1 MFCRINYGVAQESKA
16 IFEQILREDE
26 EAGGVFNAMQSNEKL
41 YKVADFARLC
51 GLPKDT
57 ILYYDRIGLLHPAK
71 VGSNGYRYYSF
82 DQLFTAH
89 LIEGLKLSHMTLDE
103 IRDFMSAPDVDA
115 YHAQAARSLD
125 ELEQRIRL
133 LQQAHAS
140 ITVVDCLSGE
150 WIGHERGE
158 LFVCMMPQAGFL
170 VHPEPF
176 SHFDDGARFPWQLK
190 ELLDAAHAEN
200 LAFVPLIGELRFSE
214 EAQGMQAGSY
224 AALRVLD
231 SPRELSSFSYHV
243 RPQGAYLCANFFGSY
258 GELPGFYAAFREMAA
273 DAQHRVS
280 EPLYQIAAGP
290 VFGSGEPF
298 PVRLSAKL
306 ENAG

>member
-1 MFCRINYGVAQESKA
+1 M
-16 IFEQILREDE
+16 
-26 EAGGVFNAMQSNEKL
+26 
-41 YKVADFARLC
+41 C

-89 LIEGLKLSHMTLDE
+89 LIESLKLSHMTLDE

-115 YHAQAARSLD
+115 YHAQVARSLD

-133 LQQAHAS
+133 LERARAS
-140 ITVVDCLSGE
+140 IAVVDKLSGE
-150 WIGHERGE
+150 WVEYGCGE
-158 LFVCMMPQAGFL
+158 PFVSEMPQAGFL

-176 SHFDDGARFPWQLK
+176 SHFDDGVRFPRQLK
-190 ELLDAAHAEN
+190 ELLDFAHAEN
-200 LAFVPLIGELRFSE
+200 LAFVPLVGELRFGE
-214 EAQGMQAGSY
+214 EAQGVQAGSY
-224 AALRVLD
+224 AALRVFD

-258 GELPGFYAAFREMAA
+258 DELPGFYAAFREMAA

-298 PVRLSAKL
+298 PMRLSAKL

>member
-1 MFCRINYGVAQESKA
+1 MQEA
-16 IFEQILREDE
+16 LFY
-26 EAGGVFNAMQSNEKL
+26 AMQDSGKL
-41 YKVADFARLC
+41 YKVAEFARLC

-57 ILYYDRIGLLHPAK
+57 VLYYDRIGLLRPAK
-71 VGSNGYRYYSF
+71 VGSNGYRYYTF
-82 DQLFTAH
+82 DQLFTAN

-140 ITVVDCLSGE
+140 ITVVDKLSGE
-150 WIGHERGE
+150 WVEYGCGE
-158 LFVCMMPQAGFL
+158 PFASEMPQAGFL

-176 SHFDDGARFPWQLK
+176 SHFDDGVRFPRQLK
-190 ELLDAAHAEN
+190 ELLDFAHAEN
-200 LAFVPLIGELRFSE
+200 LAFVPLVGELRFGE
-214 EAQGMQAGSY
+214 EAQGVQAGSY
-224 AALRVLD
+224 AALRAFD

-258 GELPGFYAAFREMAA
+258 DELPGFYASFREMAA

-280 EPLYQIAAGP
+280 EPLYQIATGP
-290 VFGSGEPF
+290 VFGNGKSF
-298 PVRLSAKL
+298 PMRLSAKL
-306 ENAG
+306 ESAG

>member
-1 MFCRINYGVAQESKA
+1 M
-16 IFEQILREDE
+16 FEQIPREDE

-57 ILYYDRIGLLHPAK
+57 ILYYDRIGLLRPAK

-89 LIEGLKLSHMTLDE
+89 LIESLKLSHMTLDE
-103 IRDFMSAPDVDA
+103 IREFMSAPDVDA

-150 WIGHERGE
+150 WVERGCGE
-158 LFVCMMPQAGFL
+158 PFVSEMPQAGFL

-176 SHFDDGARFPWQLK
+176 SHFDDGMRFPRQLK
-190 ELLDAAHAEN
+190 ELLDFAHAEN
-200 LAFVPLIGELRFSE
+200 LAFVPLVGELRFGE
-214 EAQGMQAGSY
+214 EAQGVQAGSY
-224 AALRVLD
+224 AALRVFD

-258 GELPGFYAAFREMAA
+258 DELPGFYASFREMAA

-290 VFGSGEPF
+290 VFGNGKSF
-298 PVRLSAKL
+298 PMRLSAKL
-306 ENAG
+306 ESAG

>member
-71 VGSNGYRYYSF
+71 VGSNGYRYYTF
-82 DQLFTAH
+82 DQLFTAN

-103 IRDFMSAPDVDA
+103 IREFMSAPDVDA

-140 ITVVDCLSGE
+140 ITVVDRLTGE
-150 WIGHERGE
+150 WVGHERGE
-158 LFVCMMPQAGFL
+158 LFVCKMPRAGFL

-176 SHFDDGARFPWQLK
+176 SHFDDGVRFPRQLK
-190 ELLDAAHAEN
+190 DLLDFAHAES
-200 LAFVPLIGELRFSE
+200 LAFVPLISELRFGE
-214 EAQGMQAGSY
+214 EAHGVQAGSY
-224 AALRVLD
+224 AALRMFD

-243 RPQGAYLCANFFGSY
+243 RLQGAYLCANFFGSY

-298 PVRLSAKL
+298 PMRLSAKL

>member
-1 MFCRINYGVAQESKA
+1 
-16 IFEQILREDE
+16 
-26 EAGGVFNAMQSNEKL
+26 MQSNEKL

-82 DQLFTAH
+82 NQLFTAH
-89 LIEGLKLSHMTLDE
+89 LIESLKLSHMTLDE
-103 IRDFMSAPDVDA
+103 IQNFMSAPDPGA
-115 YHAQAARSLD
+115 YHAQVARSLD

-133 LQQAHAS
+133 LERARAS
-140 ITVVDCLSGE
+140 IAVVDKLSGDWVE
-150 WIGHERGE
+150 YGCGE
-158 LFVCMMPQAGFL
+158 PFVSEMPQAGFL

-176 SHFDDGARFPWQLK
+176 SHFDDGVRFPRQLK
-190 ELLDAAHAEN
+190 ELLDFAHAEN
-200 LAFVPLIGELRFSE
+200 LAFVPLVGELRFGE
-214 EAQGMQAGSY
+214 EAQGVQAGSY
-224 AALRVLD
+224 AALRVFD

-258 GELPGFYAAFREMAA
+258 DELPGFYASFREMAA

-280 EPLYQIAAGP
+280 EPLYQVATGP
-290 VFGSGEPF
+290 VFGNGKSF
-298 PVRLSAKL
+298 PMRLSAKL
-306 ENAG
+306 ESAG

>member
-1 MFCRINYGVAQESKA
+1 MQEA
-16 IFEQILREDE
+16 LFY
-26 EAGGVFNAMQSNEKL
+26 AMQASGKL
-41 YKVADFARLC
+41 YKVAEFARLC

-57 ILYYDRIGLLHPAK
+57 VLYYDRIGLLRPAK
-71 VGSNGYRYYSF
+71 VGSNGYRYYTF

-89 LIEGLKLSHMTLDE
+89 LIESLKLSHMTLDE
-103 IRDFMSAPDVDA
+103 IREFMSVPDVDA
-115 YHAQAARSLD
+115 YHAQVARSLD

-140 ITVVDCLSGE
+140 ITVVDRLTGE
-150 WIGHERGE
+150 WVEYGCGE
-158 LFVCMMPQAGFL
+158 PFVSEMPQAGFL

-176 SHFDDGARFPWQLK
+176 SHFDDGVRFPRQLK
-190 ELLDAAHAEN
+190 ELLDFAHAEN
-200 LAFVPLIGELRFSE
+200 LAFVPLVGELRFGE
-214 EAQGMQAGSY
+214 EAQGVQAGSY
-224 AALRVLD
+224 AALRVFD

-258 GELPGFYAAFREMAA
+258 DELPGFYAAFREMAA

-298 PVRLSAKL
+298 PMRLSAKL

>member
-1 MFCRINYGVAQESKA
+1 MQEA
-16 IFEQILREDE
+16 LFY
-26 EAGGVFNAMQSNEKL
+26 AMQDSGKL
-41 YKVADFARLC
+41 YKVAEFARLC

-57 ILYYDRIGLLHPAK
+57 VLYYDRIGLLCPAK
-71 VGSNGYRYYSF
+71 VGSNGYRYYTF
-82 DQLFTAH
+82 DQLFTAN

-140 ITVVDCLSGE
+140 ITVVDKLSGE
-150 WIGHERGE
+150 WVEYGCGE
-158 LFVCMMPQAGFL
+158 PFASEMPQAGFL

-176 SHFDDGARFPWQLK
+176 SHFDDGVRFPRQLK
-190 ELLDAAHAEN
+190 ELLDFAHAED
-200 LAFVPLIGELRFSE
+200 LAFVPLVGELRFGE
-214 EAQGMQAGSY
+214 EAQGVQAGSY
-224 AALRVLD
+224 AALRVFD

-258 GELPGFYAAFREMAA
+258 DELPGFYAAFRKMAA

-280 EPLYQIAAGP
+280 EPLYQIATGP

-298 PVRLSAKL
+298 PMRLSAKL

>member
-1 MFCRINYGVAQESKA
+1 MQEA
-16 IFEQILREDE
+16 LFY
-26 EAGGVFNAMQSNEKL
+26 AMQDSGKL
-41 YKVADFARLC
+41 YKVAEFARLC

-57 ILYYDRIGLLHPAK
+57 VLYYDRIGLLRPAK
-71 VGSNGYRYYSF
+71 VGSNGYRYYTF
-82 DQLFTAH
+82 DQLFTAN

-140 ITVVDCLSGE
+140 ITVVDKLSGE
-150 WIGHERGE
+150 WVEYGCGE
-158 LFVCMMPQAGFL
+158 PFASEMPQAGFL

-176 SHFDDGARFPWQLK
+176 SHFDDGVRFPRQLK
-190 ELLDAAHAEN
+190 ELLDFAHAED
-200 LAFVPLIGELRFSE
+200 LAFVPLVGELRFGE
-214 EAQGMQAGSY
+214 EAQGVQAGSY
-224 AALRVLD
+224 AALRVFD

-258 GELPGFYAAFREMAA
+258 DELPGFYAAFRKMAA

-280 EPLYQIAAGP
+280 EPLYQIATGP

-298 PVRLSAKL
+298 PMRLSAKL